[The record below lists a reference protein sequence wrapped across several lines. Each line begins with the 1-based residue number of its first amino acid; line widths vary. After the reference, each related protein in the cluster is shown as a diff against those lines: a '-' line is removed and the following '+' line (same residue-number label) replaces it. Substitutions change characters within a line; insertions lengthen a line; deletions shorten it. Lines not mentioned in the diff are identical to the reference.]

1 MANRP
6 ACQSQRVGS
15 KLRDRPQTPSLAP
28 MPNGVKTKP
37 IRGKMVLREIAEKFG
52 FTQQCMAA

>member
-1 MANRP
+1 
-6 ACQSQRVGS
+6 
-15 KLRDRPQTPSLAP
+15 